1 MRLEI
6 ATHPLLQGLTVG
18 TYVVV
23 VAGEEFTVHWNHE
36 EVFVNGKPVK
46 VSIEGVGGN
55 AYSVVTE
62 EARIRVI
69 SARVGDNYE
78 VLCAGIPLQV
88 SVETERSRLLKRFAA
103 TPGTEMRRAELH
115 APMPALV
122 VRIEV
127 EVGQTV
133 EIGQGL
139 MILEAMKMENELRAL
154 RTGRVKEICV
164 TLGKA
169 VEKGELLIVLE

>member
-1 MRLEI
+1 LDV
-6 ATHPLLQGLTVG
+6 T

-23 VAGEEFTVHWNHE
+23 VAGEEITVHLNNE
-36 EVFVNGKPVK
+36 QVILNGQPVK
-46 VSIEGVGGN
+46 ADIQGLGGG

-62 EARIRVI
+62 EDRIRVI
-69 SARVGDNYE
+69 SARVGENYE
-78 VLCAGIPLQV
+78 VLCAGIPAQV

-103 TPGTEMRRAELH
+103 TSGTEMKRAELH

-122 VRIEV
+122 VKVEV

-139 MILEAMKMENELRAL
+139 MILEAMKMENELRAP
-154 RTGRVKEICV
+154 RTGRVKEICA
-164 TLGKA
+164 TKGKA
-169 VEKGELLIVLE
+169 VEKGELLLVLE